1 MTDPR
6 TEDSRLSIALRHAA
20 ARGATDKHR
29 LMLRVATVLAD
40 IEQTLSVIQMAIDR
54 DDLEL
59 TKLRLKRI
67 VNALGCGNVVT
78 NAVDINANHDDDI
91 DPALI
96 VLKFEET
103 IRLRSGLGRS
113 SDVQDNE
120 SRIYKKPGTS

>member
-78 NAVDINANHDDDI
+78 NAVDINANHDDD
-91 DPALI
+91 
-96 VLKFEET
+96 
-103 IRLRSGLGRS
+103 
-113 SDVQDNE
+113 
-120 SRIYKKPGTS
+120 KKPGTS